1 MQNTP
6 VPNSNDFT
14 LRTQNLSGTK
24 VLSYYQ
30 LHIKNSPY
38 SSPVQWP
45 ISLSAG
51 KSRSGKIVIAG
62 KKHTLE
68 SMTLVVLA
76 PEYIS
81 QLVDISPDFRCNLLL
96 ITKSFLDSLPA
107 SDKIYRRIAKMML
120 QQQQVN
126 KLNKQQYLVLSE
138 SIHTIQEKNES
149 APPSPETRNH
159 PNCLYDFLA

>member
-14 LRTQNLSGTK
+14 FSPDAEFIRDKGIVLLSITYKKFSRIPVRYNGLFLYLLVKAGT
-24 VLSYYQ
+24 
-30 LHIKNSPY
+30 
-38 SSPVQWP
+38 
-45 ISLSAG
+45 
-51 KSRSGKIVIAG
+51 GKIVIAG

-96 ITKSFLDSLPA
+96 TSKSFLDSCQH
-107 SDKIYRRIAKMML
+107 DK
-120 QQQQVN
+120 
-126 KLNKQQYLVLSE
+126 S
-138 SIHTIQEKNES
+138 TGT
-149 APPSPETRNH
+149 SPK
-159 PNCLYDFLA
+159 